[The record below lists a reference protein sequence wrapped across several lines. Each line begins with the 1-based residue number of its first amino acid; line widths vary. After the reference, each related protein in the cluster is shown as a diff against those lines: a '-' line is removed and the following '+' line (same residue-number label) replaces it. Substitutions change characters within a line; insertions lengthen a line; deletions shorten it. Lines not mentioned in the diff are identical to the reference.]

1 MRKGLALFLSAMLLL
16 SGMPSSAE
24 DTCQQVFEAIWS
36 EDEQAMQLLWERM
49 DTAAQQQISPAIL
62 ASLKGQLTQAYGA
75 WLFNGESS
83 KAVSGGLTIYQ
94 LPVHL
99 ERLSLQ
105 MQLVLQDE
113 TIVGLSFTPL
123 TAAATPKPVQP
134 AEGVEE
140 IAITVGE
147 ETAYPLPGI
156 LTLPREGTNLPL
168 AVLVHGSGP
177 NDRNESV
184 GATQLFRDLAHALA
198 CQGIASL
205 RYDKRTY
212 VHGASFTQEQ
222 LAALTVQEETIED
235 ALRAAELAK
244 TFESIDPKNIWIIGH
259 SLGAMLAPR
268 IVREGEGLFAGMVL
282 LSGSPK
288 TLLEIMINQNQAAVD
303 TLSGQVKDQ
312 QQSLLDAYISDA
324 QRVLALDKDQVYGET
339 IFGQPAYY
347 FWEMERYDTAELLK
361 KIDVPSLI
369 INGGSDFQ
377 VTDADGIFA
386 WKDALLSSS
395 NIELVYE
402 PDLNHLLMTYTG
414 DPQYQG
420 TIKEYDT
427 PAVLDEGVSQRI
439 GAWILNH

>member
-1 MRKGLALFLSAMLLL
+1 MKVGFIGTGNMGGAL
-16 SGMPSSAE
+16 
-24 DTCQQVFEAIWS
+24 V
-36 EDEQAMQLLWERM
+36 
-49 DTAAQQQISPAIL
+49 
-62 ASLKGQLTQAYGA
+62 
-75 WLFNGESS
+75 
-83 KAVSGGLTIYQ
+83 
-94 LPVHL
+94 
-99 ERLSLQ
+99 
-105 MQLVLQDE
+105 
-113 TIVGLSFTPL
+113 
-123 TAAATPKPVQP
+123 
-134 AEGVEE
+134 
-140 IAITVGE
+140 
-147 ETAYPLPGI
+147 
-156 LTLPREGTNLPL
+156 
-168 AVLVHGSGP
+168 
-177 NDRNESV
+177 
-184 GATQLFRDLAHALA
+184 
-198 CQGIASL
+198 
-205 RYDKRTY
+205 
-212 VHGASFTQEQ
+212 
-222 LAALTVQEETIED
+222 
-235 ALRAAELAK
+235 RAACKAY
-244 TFESIDPKNIWIIGH
+244 DPKNIWIIGH